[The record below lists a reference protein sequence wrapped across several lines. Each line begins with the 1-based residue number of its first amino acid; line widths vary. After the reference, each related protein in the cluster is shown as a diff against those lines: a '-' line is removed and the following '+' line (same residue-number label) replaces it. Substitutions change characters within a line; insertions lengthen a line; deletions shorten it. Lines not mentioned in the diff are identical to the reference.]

1 MLYVP
6 SVSQDDPA
14 NWRLEIPQDRIDL
27 YAELLE
33 RPRAL
38 SPDEAQMMV
47 ELVGAWRGLEHRK
60 HIALKAARAQ
70 LGVDGV

>member
-6 SVSQDDPA
+6 RVPQDDPA
-14 NWRLEIPQDRIDL
+14 SWRLDIPQDRIDL
-27 YAELLE
+27 SVELE

-38 SPDEAQMMV
+38 SREEAQMMV

-60 HIALKAARAQ
+60 HIALTAARAQ
-70 LGVDGV
+70 LGVDGD

>member
-6 SVSQDDPA
+6 RVPQDDPA
-14 NWRLEIPQDRIDL
+14 SGRLDIPQDRIDL
-27 YAELLE
+27 YVELLE

-38 SPDEAQMMV
+38 SQEEAQMMV

-60 HIALKAARAQ
+60 HIALTAARAQ
-70 LGVDGV
+70 LGVEGD